1 MSFKNFSMA
10 QDHTKKPQADGQS
23 KAASK
28 TEQSAKASDA
38 GASAEPAPVSK
49 S

>member
-10 QDHTKKPQADGQS
+10 QDHTKKPQADAQS

-28 TEQSAKASDA
+28 TEQSAKATDA
-38 GASAEPAPVSK
+38 GTSDQPTPASKP
-49 S
+49 